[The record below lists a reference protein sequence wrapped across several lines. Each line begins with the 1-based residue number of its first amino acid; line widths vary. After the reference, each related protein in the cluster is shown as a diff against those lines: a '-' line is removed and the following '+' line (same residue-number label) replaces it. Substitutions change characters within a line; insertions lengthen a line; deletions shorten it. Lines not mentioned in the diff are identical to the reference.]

1 MNSKKRD
8 CIFVEE
14 SNFDIKDPSQNNGNI
29 RNNLKW
35 NKY

>member
-14 SNFDIKDPSQNNGNI
+14 SNFDTDPSQNNGNI
-29 RNNLKW
+29 RNNHKW